1 MLYIC
6 ILMGP
11 LQGVH
16 LFFAQSFSLVPFSY
30 ASSKWF
36 PFLSVTSVTK
46 LERLH
51 RVASRAITG
60 CLSSSLISLLLTEAS
75 PVPLLVT
82 LAHFALSSYERT
94 LRLPTFFPIWFGQTW
109 SETKSL

>member
-16 LFFAQSFSLVPFSY
+16 LSFAQSFSLAPFTY

-36 PFLSVTSVTK
+36 PFLSVTNVTK

-60 CLSSSLISLLLTEAS
+60 CLLSSLIPLLLTEAS
-75 PVPLLVT
+75 LAPLLVT
-82 LAHFALSSYERT
+82 LAHFAVSSYERT
-94 LRLPTFFPIWFGQTW
+94 LRLPAFFPICFG
-109 SETKSL
+109 